1 MISDMIT
8 ISYTNII
15 GRLYVLSPVNHLRD
29 HDEEKK
35 MNFFHFF
42 FIFLS
47 KTPLLMAITITWL
60 VIFRE
65 PCSINNR
72 TYLLV
77 KIR

>member
-1 MISDMIT
+1 MISDMVT
-8 ISYTNII
+8 IPYTII
-15 GRLYVLSPVNHLRD
+15 KNGIGVLSPVDHLRD
-29 HDEEKK
+29 LDGEKK